1 MTTSHGGGN
10 NFGGSEFREQSAEMT
25 GIRRNVTVIVVL
37 VIESLDLSSMPLGG
51 TFNFHRG

>member
-37 VIESLDLSSMPLGG
+37 VIESLDLSSIPLGG